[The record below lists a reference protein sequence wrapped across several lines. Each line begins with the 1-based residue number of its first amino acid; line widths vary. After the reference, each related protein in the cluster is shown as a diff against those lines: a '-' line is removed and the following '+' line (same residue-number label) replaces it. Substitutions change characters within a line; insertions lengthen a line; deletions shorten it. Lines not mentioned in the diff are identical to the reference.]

1 MSSGIVSRLL
11 ELRPVNEEEW
21 RPYLAALVAV
31 QQCILPLHS
40 QAGDTNGFFLYKIC
54 VKTYQKV
61 FFPFLVIKKKRI
73 FRTVYTANQIVN
85 F

>member
-40 QAGDTNGFFLYKIC
+40 QAGDTNGFFYIKYVLKH
-54 VKTYQKV
+54 
-61 FFPFLVIKKKRI
+61 IKKCFFLFK
-73 FRTVYTANQIVN
+73 
-85 F
+85 